1 VCDRVGVLNTAAVLE
16 WIVAFI
22 FTFYIFSYLID
33 LLPFVHTK
41 HDLGSEVAIVA
52 DAS

>member
-1 VCDRVGVLNTAAVLE
+1 MNPAAVLE

-33 LLPFVHTK
+33 LLPFVYTNN
-41 HDLGSEVAIVA
+41 DLDSEIAIIA